1 MTPESFSQFKTLK
14 PVQIERHRTTEHAT
28 TEIGWL
34 CPVNGM
40 FEITDTD
47 IDRIVTI
54 CNQPPVYDF
63 LFREKLEGEPY
74 PREKAVDFLDWAQK
88 GWLEKTHF
96 VFLVRDAN
104 KQITAAVDIKSADLS
119 GAEIGYWADTE
130 TPGYMTNAVMALVD
144 LAKQAGYQRLFALI
158 RPQNIKSVGV
168 ITRAGFAQTENT
180 TKNEVEYL
188 QYELALA

>member
-1 MTPESFSQFKTLK
+1 MTTETMPQFYMLE
-14 PVQIERHRTTEHAT
+14 PVMIERYGTTEH
-28 TEIGWL
+28 GFL
-34 CPVNGM
+34 CPVKDE
-40 FEITDTD
+40 FEAAEQD

-54 CNQPPVYDF
+54 CNQPQVYDL
-63 LFREKLEGEPY
+63 LFREKLNGEPY
-74 PREKAVDFLDWAQK
+74 PRENALGFLDWAQK

-168 ITRAGFAQTENT
+168 ITRAGFAQIENT
-180 TKNEVEYL
+180 TKNDVEYL